1 VSEIGR
7 HSARDKVR
15 YKRSQTTAARRKR
28 SLIVLSA
35 VGAALLVSIAV
46 VIVVLATGGSDKYTR
61 VPEIEGLT
69 YNKAKAELKKVNLDI
84 RVDPTQDVANLKI
97 DKKKVGYQHP
107 VKGANAEKGSVVTVA
122 LLEVPSKGED
132 AQSKASTA
140 PASTPAAQPEATP
153 APAPEPAPAPAPAAP
168 APDSGLSA
176 PLEGHP
182 LYPLTADGSIA
193 CGHWESG
200 STDYPYFGAPR
211 NNSRKHAGV
220 DIYPP
225 AGRGAPVHALKAGTV
240 VKIGEYYTRADGEV
254 TYGVVINHGDFVAN
268 YAEIHPSVSV
278 GQQVGRN
285 QVIGTVGGTV
295 QLHFE
300 QYSAGTTTWVWWYGD
315 KPGNLLDPT
324 ALMNQLFGM

>member
-1 VSEIGR
+1 MSEIGR
-7 HSARDKVR
+7 HSAREKVS

-35 VGAALLVSIAV
+35 VGAALLVGIAV

-69 YNKAKAELKKVNLDI
+69 YNKAKAELKKANLDI

-153 APAPEPAPAPAPAAP
+153 APAPEPAPAPAPAAAP

-200 STDYPYFGAPR
+200 STDYRTLAPR
-211 NNSRKHAGV
+211 ATTAASTRESISIRPLAG
-220 DIYPP
+220 
-225 AGRGAPVHALKAGTV
+225 AR
-240 VKIGEYYTRADGEV
+240 
-254 TYGVVINHGDFVAN
+254 
-268 YAEIHPSVSV
+268 PS
-278 GQQVGRN
+278 
-285 QVIGTVGGTV
+285 T
-295 QLHFE
+295 L
-300 QYSAGTTTWVWWYGD
+300 
-315 KPGNLLDPT
+315 
-324 ALMNQLFGM
+324 

>member
-1 VSEIGR
+1 MSEIGR

-35 VGAALLVSIAV
+35 VGAALLVGIAV
-46 VIVVLATGGSDKYTR
+46 VIVVLATGGSGKYTR

-69 YNKAKAELKKVNLDI
+69 YNKAKAELKKANLDI

-153 APAPEPAPAPAPAAP
+153 APAPEPAPAPRHPPPHPRQTQASPPRWKATRSTPSQRTAPSPADTGSRVPRTTRTLALRATTAA
-168 APDSGLSA
+168 STR
-176 PLEGHP
+176 E
-182 LYPLTADGSIA
+182 SISIRPRVGA
-193 CGHWESG
+193 RP
-200 STDYPYFGAPR
+200 ST
-211 NNSRKHAGV
+211 
-220 DIYPP
+220 
-225 AGRGAPVHALKAGTV
+225 L
-240 VKIGEYYTRADGEV
+240 
-254 TYGVVINHGDFVAN
+254 
-268 YAEIHPSVSV
+268 
-278 GQQVGRN
+278 
-285 QVIGTVGGTV
+285 
-295 QLHFE
+295 
-300 QYSAGTTTWVWWYGD
+300 
-315 KPGNLLDPT
+315 
-324 ALMNQLFGM
+324 

>member
-1 VSEIGR
+1 MSEIGR
-7 HSARDKVR
+7 HSAREKVS

-35 VGAALLVSIAV
+35 VGAALLVGIAV
-46 VIVVLATGGSDKYTR
+46 VIVVLATGGSTKYTR

-69 YNKAKAELKKVNLDI
+69 YNKAKAELKKANLDI
-84 RVDPTQDVANLKI
+84 RVDPTQDVANVKI

-153 APAPEPAPAPAPAAP
+153 APAPEPAPAPAPAAAP

-182 LYPLTADGSIA
+182 LYPSQRTAPSPVDTG
-193 CGHWESG
+193 GR
-200 STDYPYFGAPR
+200 APR
-211 NNSRKHAGV
+211 TTRTSAPRATTAASTRESISILPQAG
-220 DIYPP
+220 
-225 AGRGAPVHALKAGTV
+225 AR
-240 VKIGEYYTRADGEV
+240 
-254 TYGVVINHGDFVAN
+254 
-268 YAEIHPSVSV
+268 PS
-278 GQQVGRN
+278 
-285 QVIGTVGGTV
+285 T
-295 QLHFE
+295 L
-300 QYSAGTTTWVWWYGD
+300 
-315 KPGNLLDPT
+315 
-324 ALMNQLFGM
+324 